1 MHSSGYGREECGCKP
16 HRMRHSPERG
26 MTQFLFLRLI
36 HETPMHGYQLMDEL
50 NERGFLQQDRLEA
63 GGVYTIL
70 RRMEHRGLITS
81 VWEEQES
88 GPDRRIYTI
97 TIEGAEILKEGIETM
112 LSRKTLLDDLATYH
126 RDHFQSKQ
134 TEANK
139 K

>member
-1 MHSSGYGREECGCKP
+1 
-16 HRMRHSPERG
+16 MRHSPERG

-50 NERGFLQQDRLEA
+50 NKRGFLQQDRLEA

>member
-1 MHSSGYGREECGCKP
+1 MYGSGYGNRDCGCKP

-50 NERGFLQQDRLEA
+50 NKRGFLQQDRLEA
-63 GGVYTIL
+63 NGVYTIL

-81 VWEEQES
+81 VWQEQES

-97 TIEGAEILKEGIETM
+97 TTEGAEILKAGIETM
-112 LSRKTLLDDLATYH
+112 LTRKTLLDDLAAYY
-126 RDHFQSKQ
+126 RDHFQGEQ
-134 TEANK
+134 TSEK